1 MGWQLILPLVAQY
14 GIPYAYQIWLI
25 VTQHAEPTQA
35 AWDALLALSQK
46 PMLEFI
52 NDARARA
59 GLPPL
64 TSYDPAVDPGA
75 PSKP

>member
-1 MGWQLILPLVAQY
+1 MGWSQLIPLIATYGLPWAY
-14 GIPYAYQIWLI
+14 DFYQI
-25 VTQHAEPTQA
+25 VTRHTEPTPE
-35 AWDALLALSQK
+35 AWAQLLALSQR
-46 PMLEFI
+46 PLLEYV
-52 NDARARA
+52 NDARAKA